1 MEGGAGVLRAH
12 TCSVA
17 KMPSRSTHIGTASQ
31 ELHLGWALVR
41 LATSAGLIVW
51 RVGPG
56 TYLGNLTHGPPEK
69 AGLRGTESVCAW
81 CEKP

>member
-1 MEGGAGVLRAH
+1 MLRARS
-12 TCSVA
+12 CSVA
-17 KMPSRSTHIGTASQ
+17 KMPSRSNTYRDGFPGVSFGLAAS
-31 ELHLGWALVR
+31 ATS
-41 LATSAGLIVW
+41 TSAGLIVW
-51 RVGPG
+51 RDGPG